1 MSFTNKYKIRNIP
14 NLSGGLNDF
23 ADPTEIGDNEMAAC
37 ENFEVDDKTI
47 KTAPGYVM
55 YYSAPTSGSPASI
68 IPDRFWGIF
77 HARFSSGTQ
86 RLIRQRGSTLEYDDG
101 SGNWTNCTLPN
112 YASPATTV
120 VLAQVQCSFEMLND
134 IVLWSNGYD
143 SVMSSTDGITWTLR
157 SSLPKAK
164 KLLHNGLNRIL
175 YLAQPSVP
183 SRIDWSDIND
193 PLTIGASNY
202 QFIGKNDADDIVD
215 AVITPTGGLF
225 INKTT
230 RFYSISDV
238 TEGTVSVDPLG
249 YAPCVGRTAV
259 STENS
264 IIWAGPNG
272 EIYEYAGQVAV
283 ISGNLSR
290 SNIAPQ
296 NTSLMTAVYFN
307 GKYRLALPETSN
319 NYNSI
324 ELVVNR
330 KLYTGKTENPYV
342 ITRNRRNIGCYG
354 VENRFVSSV
363 SRTRLYFGA
372 SLYSALFGYINDF
385 RDATVTQGLNGGEQ
399 TCYFSTKFFQEND
412 PYYLKRYVK
421 AFIDVFVEQET
432 DFTVSYRF
440 DKNGQWTDVSMTAS
454 GEDIDWVYDD
464 ATTGGFTEGYSF
476 SGLATNKMFQD
487 LEKTEDPYGIQ
498 LKITVSTNKDVS
510 FYGLAYRFL
519 TKGKFH

>member
-1 MSFTNKYKIRNIP
+1 MSFSNSYKIRNIP

-23 ADPTEIGDNEMAAC
+23 ADPTEIADNEMASC

-47 KTAPGYVM
+47 KTSPGYVM
-55 YYSAPTSGSPASI
+55 YYSSPTSGSPASI

-101 SGNWTNCTLPN
+101 SGAWTNCTLPN

-120 VLAQVQCSFEMLND
+120 VLAQTQCSFEMLND
-134 IVLWSNGYD
+134 IVLWSNGTD

-193 PLTIGASNY
+193 PLTVGASNY

-215 AVITPTGGLF
+215 AVITPNGGLF
-225 INKTT
+225 VNKTT

-264 IIWAGPNG
+264 LIWAGPNG
-272 EIYEYAGQVAV
+272 EIYEYTDQVRL

-290 SNIAPQ
+290 TNIAPQ
-296 NTSLMTAVYFN
+296 NISLMTAVYFN

-330 KLYTGKTENPYV
+330 KLFTGKMENPYV

-385 RDATVTQGLNGGEQ
+385 RDSTVTQGLDGAAQ
-399 TCYFSTKFFQEND
+399 TCFFSTKFFQEND

-421 AFIDVFVEQET
+421 SFVDTFVDQST
-432 DFTVSYRF
+432 DFTISYRF
-440 DKNGQWTDVSMTAS
+440 DKNGQWTDVNRTAA
-454 GEDIDWVYDD
+454 GEDIDWTYDD
-464 ATTGGFTEGYSF
+464 GNTGGFTEGYSF
-476 SGLATNKMFQD
+476 SGLATNKIFQD
-487 LEKTEDPYGIQ
+487 LEKAEDPYGIQ

-510 FYGLAYRFL
+510 FYGLAYKFL
-519 TKGKFH
+519 TKPNFH

>member
-1 MSFTNKYKIRNIP
+1 MFSNQYKIRNIP
-14 NLSGGLNDF
+14 NLSGGLNDV
-23 ADPTEIGDNEMAAC
+23 ADPTEISDNEMSSC
-37 ENFEVDDKTI
+37 ENFDVDDKTI
-47 KTAPGYVM
+47 KTAAGYVM
-55 YYSAPTSGSPASI
+55 YDSAPSA
-68 IPDRFWGIF
+68 DRYWGGF

-86 RLIRQRGSTLEYDDG
+86 RLIRQKGTTLQYDNG
-101 SGNWTNCTLPN
+101 AGVWTNCTMPTI
-112 YASPATTV
+112 ASPVVTV
-120 VLAQVQCSFEMLND
+120 ILTQIPCSFEMLND
-134 IVLWSNGYD
+134 IVLWSNGTD

-157 SSLPKAK
+157 SSLPKSK

-175 YLAQPSVP
+175 YLSQTAIP

-193 PLTIGASNY
+193 PLTINAASY
-202 QFIGKNDADDIVD
+202 QFIGKNDSDDIVD

-249 YAPCVGRTAV
+249 YAPCVGGTAV

-264 IIWAGPNG
+264 VIWAGPNG
-272 EIYEYAGQVAV
+272 EIYEYSGQVAV

-290 SNIAPQ
+290 ANIAPQ
-296 NTSLMTAVYFN
+296 NTSLMRGVYFN
-307 GKYRLALPETSN
+307 GKYRLALPEGAN

-324 ELVVNR
+324 EFVVNR
-330 KLYTGKTENPYV
+330 KLYTGKTNNPYV
-342 ITRNRRNIGCYG
+342 ITRNRRNIGCYI

-372 SLYSALFGYINDF
+372 SLYTALFAYINDN

-421 AFIDVFVEQET
+421 SFIDVFVEQST
-432 DFTVSYRF
+432 NFTLSYRF
-440 DKNGQWTDVSMTAS
+440 DKNGQWTDVTKIAS
-454 GEDIDWVYDD
+454 GEDIDWLYDSGE
-464 ATTGGFTEGYSF
+464 TGGFTEGYSF
-476 SGLATNKMFQD
+476 SGLATNKIFQD
-487 LEKTEDPYGIQ
+487 LEKSQDPYGIQ
-498 LKITVSTNKDVS
+498 LKIIVSTNKDVS
-510 FYGLAYRFL
+510 FYGLAYKFL
-519 TKGKFH
+519 SKSNFH

>member
-1 MSFTNKYKIRNIP
+1 MSFSNKYQIRNIP

-23 ADPTEIGDNEMAAC
+23 ADPTEIRDNEMASC

-55 YYSAPTSGSPASI
+55 YDGSPVA
-68 IPDRFWGIF
+68 DRYWGIF

-86 RLIRQRGSTLEYDDG
+86 RLIRQRGTTLEYDNG
-101 SGNWTNCTLPN
+101 SGTWTNCTLPN

-120 VLAQVQCSFEMLND
+120 VLSQVQCSFEMLND
-134 IVLWSNGYD
+134 IVLWSNGTD

-175 YLAQPSVP
+175 YLAQPAVP

-193 PLTIGASNY
+193 PLTVGASNY
-202 QFIGKNDADDIVD
+202 QFIGKNDSDDIVD

-225 INKTT
+225 VNKTT

-272 EIYEYAGQVAV
+272 EIYEYSGQVGL

-290 SNIAPQ
+290 SNISPA
-296 NTSLMTAVYFN
+296 NISLMTAVYFN
-307 GKYRLALPETSN
+307 GKYRLALPEGSN

-330 KLYTGKTENPYV
+330 KLFTGKNENPYV

-372 SLYSALFGYINDF
+372 SLYTALFAYINDF
-385 RDATVTQGLNGGEQ
+385 RDSSVTQGLNGASQ
-399 TCYFSTKFFQEND
+399 TCYFSTKFFQEDN

-421 AFIDVFVEQET
+421 SFIDIFVEQST
-432 DFTVSYRF
+432 DFTLSYRF
-440 DKNGQWTDVSMTAS
+440 DKNGQWTDVSRTAT
-454 GEDIDWVYDD
+454 GEDTDWVYDSGE
-464 ATTGGFTEGYSF
+464 TGGFSEGYSF
-476 SGLATNKMFQD
+476 SGVATNKIFQD
-487 LEKTEDPYGIQ
+487 LEKSQDPFGIQ

-510 FYGLAYRFL
+510 FYGLAYKFL
-519 TKGKFH
+519 TKPNFH